1 MLDHVP
7 TKEEGLVSIVKLKG
21 SLGCSDQ
28 EIVELESLGCQRGC
42 AASLLLCTSGE
53 QMLNSLGNHLEG

>member
-21 SLGCSDQ
+21 SLGCSDHRM
-28 EIVELESLGCQRGC
+28 VEFKSIGCQRGR
-42 AASLLLCTSGE
+42 AASLLQESRLVTLQRNAWQSDMG
-53 QMLNSLGNHLEG
+53 